1 MTKKMRYIVAYI
13 AGHEEQGVS
22 SDWVSC
28 QDMDQAVDVSRKIQR
43 QYGFATISIGEIL
56 ERHDTG
62 SENTLL

>member
-22 SDWVSC
+22 SDWVPC
-28 QDMDQAVDVSRKIQR
+28 YDMVQAVDVSRRIQR